1 LGELQYKIGQP
12 QEALDYLGRA
22 LHIYKRLGAGK
33 EAELIAAEISAIE
46 ATLEDEGKG
55 VNKG

>member
-1 LGELQYKIGQP
+1 MGELHYKTGQP

-33 EAELIAAEISAIE
+33 LAELIAVEIAAIE
-46 ATLEDEGKG
+46 ATLENEGKG
-55 VNKG
+55 VDKG